1 MIVDVRDDSFYN
13 GFKESGASKGGH
25 IKGAIQFSTSWLDYM
40 DMNELE
46 RFATQKGISKDKTFI
61 LYGSNASDLERVGAE
76 FASRGY
82 KVKTFENFNEIANS
96 DVALESFPNYSF
108 SISSTWLKEVMAGG
122 SPESFKGGEYMV
134 FEVSWG
140 NLKDAKDYDT
150 HIKGAY
156 HFNTDW
162 IENAPV
168 WNLSSPSILQPIVC
182 FWH

>member
-1 MIVDVRDDSFYN
+1 
-13 GFKESGASKGGH
+13 
-25 IKGAIQFSTSWLDYM
+25 
-40 DMNELE
+40 
-46 RFATQKGISKDKTFI
+46 
-61 LYGSNASDLERVGAE
+61 
-76 FASRGY
+76 
-82 KVKTFENFNEIANS
+82 
-96 DVALESFPNYSF
+96 
-108 SISSTWLKEVMAGG
+108 
-122 SPESFKGGEYMV
+122 MV
-134 FEVSWG
+134 FEVSWE

>member
-1 MIVDVRDDSFYN
+1 MKIKSLASGLSLILLGCGDRNVVQKLDTQDFLSSITQPNTLVIDVRDDSFYN
-13 GFKESGASKGGH
+13 GFKENGAKRGGH

-46 RFATQKGISKDKTFI
+46 RFAIQKGISKDKTLI

-96 DVALESFPNYSF
+96 DVALESFPNYSL

-122 SPESFKGGEYMV
+122 SPESFKGERVYGV
-134 FEVSWG
+134 
-140 NLKDAKDYDT
+140 
-150 HIKGAY
+150 
-156 HFNTDW
+156 
-162 IENAPV
+162 
-168 WNLSSPSILQPIVC
+168 
-182 FWH
+182 